1 MIVSVRGKGTKE
13 QRHMGEQS
21 TTQTR
26 KGRSSIVVERTVVE
40 AGVQRLRAMDN
51 WAAEVE
57 NVHRR
62 TCTHPLPD
70 NDTYIS

>member
-1 MIVSVRGKGTKE
+1 MIVSARE
-13 QRHMGEQS
+13 RHER
-21 TTQTR
+21 TTPYGRAINNATR